1 MIMKKNVTSIF
12 FALLVVF
19 NFSDLF
25 AQPKKN
31 KAKMIDSST
40 SVVAI
45 RPRDTL
51 KVGAYNSLAWQI
63 KNTGKYDLAVS
74 YGTWGHVLAEKLN
87 DSVGLAEL
95 VNGLGVTYFRKGLY
109 DSSIL
114 EIKATK
120 VAIGGYTPNDQIFQE
135 HSIHVNAVDKIYLF
149 SDGYADQFGGEKGK
163 KLTTRKFK
171 ELLISNSSL
180 NMEAQHKVLQSFIKE
195 WSGPIEQVDDLL
207 VIGIQ
212 I

>member
-74 YGTWGHVLAEKLN
+74 YGT
-87 DSVGLAEL
+87 
-95 VNGLGVTYFRKGLY
+95 
-109 DSSIL
+109 
-114 EIKATK
+114 
-120 VAIGGYTPNDQIFQE
+120 
-135 HSIHVNAVDKIYLF
+135 
-149 SDGYADQFGGEKGK
+149 
-163 KLTTRKFK
+163 
-171 ELLISNSSL
+171 
-180 NMEAQHKVLQSFIKE
+180 
-195 WSGPIEQVDDLL
+195 
-207 VIGIQ
+207 
-212 I
+212 